1 MSLRPT
7 DPVTVSSL
15 GAGAAYLQWV
25 STYGTAVV
33 TTLAILVGV
42 LAVASKVMEL
52 RSWWIKRKERPGDG
66 RDECDSE

>member
-15 GAGAAYLQWV
+15 GGAAAYLNWV
-25 STYGTAVV
+25 STYGASIV

-42 LAVASKVMEL
+42 TALAKNGWDL
-52 RSWWIKRKERPGDG
+52 YDKWRKRKERPGDG
-66 RDECDSE
+66 HDECNPQ